1 MYNTT
6 YRCVKPFTAYDR
18 NKKPIK
24 IERKSIWGLCWC
36 GGEHSF
42 KELTN
47 GKITLSLPDI
57 LVAHHFKKI

>member
-6 YRCVKPFTAYDR
+6 YRCVKPFTVSD
-18 NKKPIK
+18 KDQKPIK
-24 IERKSIWGLCWC
+24 IPKGTLWGLCWC

-42 KELTN
+42 KELTD
-47 GKITLSLPDI
+47 GKMTLSLPDI